1 MMDDEV
7 VEREVEL
14 DVTVAD
20 VWASLTE
27 PERLSAWLGGTVEL
41 DCRPGGRGTV
51 RRQDGAVRRVVV
63 EAADP
68 GRRLAIRW
76 WPFEE
81 PGEAGRPGPGSRV
94 EFVIEPLRLGTRLRV
109 IELAP
114 LSPPRGAEERFDA
127 IGLLRQPPSP
137 RPSPGLQAVA
147 R

>member
-1 MMDDEV
+1 MDDEA

-14 DVTVAD
+14 DASLAE

-27 PERLSAWLGGTVEL
+27 PQRLSAWLGGTVEL
-41 DCRPGGRGTV
+41 DVRPDGRGTV
-51 RRQDGAVRRVVV
+51 RREDGVVRRVVV
-63 EAADP
+63 EAVDP

-94 EFVIEPLRLGTRLRV
+94 EFLVEPLPLGTRLRV
-109 IELAP
+109 RERAP
-114 LSPPRGAEERFDA
+114 LPSPHDAEESFDA
-127 IGLLRQPPSP
+127 IGMSWRSFGPS
-137 RPSPGLQAVA
+137 SGLQAVA